1 MPQCIGTTL
10 ANKRCKRNAMK
21 NVEYCYCHFNK
32 LVIPITFTPFEC
44 PICYELVLHKK
55 KTIDLGCH
63 QFCKACINEWFT
75 IGGNTC
81 PMCRKFVINFT

>member
-1 MPQCIGTTL
+1 MPQCIGKTL

-32 LVIPITFTPFEC
+32 LIVPITFIPFEC
-44 PICYELVLHKK
+44 PICYDLVLHKK
-55 KTIDLGCH
+55 QTIDLDCH
-63 QFCKACINEWFT
+63 QFCKTCIKEWCA

-81 PMCRKFVINFT
+81 PMCRKTLDNL